1 MTTIP
6 GNDPS
11 FFAEILS
18 QPLFVKDLEI
28 VTDHPFADL
37 LAHGLETFQ
46 YLVLDSG
53 ASVFCPISSFP
64 LPLPAPRTD

>member
-6 GNDPS
+6 VNDPS

-46 YLVLDSG
+46 YFG
-53 ASVFCPISSFP
+53 TGQRRIGF
-64 LPLPAPRTD
+64 LPYFKLPAPTPRSPH